1 MNDFK
6 DNNIFNS
13 NNIINLESS
22 LTSSYDWYDYREV
35 IERQD
40 TIIVNQSKTYDLIKQ
55 GFTFISFIL
64 VIFLLYSLIKNMIR
78 K

>member
-13 NNIINLESS
+13 DNIINLESS
-22 LTSSYDWYDYREV
+22 LTSTYDWYDYREV

-40 TIIVNQSKTYDLIKQ
+40 TIIVNQSKTYDLINQ
-55 GFTFISFIL
+55 GFTLIIFIL